1 MSLPARRAAEIVSM
15 RANVEVAPDPA
26 AARDRYGSAPIVL
39 VGADVAEACARARLP
54 KRPGVIVVGMRSPS
68 DGAPDPPWALAE
80 RLGAE
85 HIVLLPRAASWLS
98 DRLAMAAGNGEP
110 GCVLAVVGG
119 RGGAGASVLAA
130 GLAVTAVRLGKR
142 SILVDADT
150 HGGGLDLVLGF
161 ERNDGLR
168 WPGLAHA
175 AGGVSAAA
183 LDDALPHSGE
193 LALLSCDRDD
203 PAVPLEAMEAALD
216 AGRRGWHLTVVDLPR
231 RFDESAE
238 AALATADHVLL
249 VVPAE
254 LRACAAA
261 SRVAADALRH
271 TDSLSI
277 VVRTPAPGRLS
288 AREISRALEL
298 PLAGSYKF
306 ETSLARGLEQGE
318 PPAAYG
324 TGSLAQ
330 VCERLLAGFGM
341 SDRVAA

>member
-1 MSLPARRAAEIVSM
+1 
-15 RANVEVAPDPA
+15 
-26 AARDRYGSAPIVL
+26 
-39 VGADVAEACARARLP
+39 
-54 KRPGVIVVGMRSPS
+54 
-68 DGAPDPPWALAE
+68 
-80 RLGAE
+80 
-85 HIVLLPRAASWLS
+85 
-98 DRLAMAAGNGEP
+98 
-110 GCVLAVVGG
+110 
-119 RGGAGASVLAA
+119 
-130 GLAVTAVRLGKR
+130 
-142 SILVDADT
+142 
-150 HGGGLDLVLGF
+150 
-161 ERNDGLR
+161 
-168 WPGLAHA
+168 
-175 AGGVSAAA
+175 
-183 LDDALPHSGE
+183 
-193 LALLSCDRDD
+193 
-203 PAVPLEAMEAALD
+203 
-216 AGRRGWHLTVVDLPR
+216 
-231 RFDESAE
+231 
-238 AALATADHVLL
+238 
-249 VVPAE
+249 VPAE